1 MTNSIK
7 WRMVIMYVLLVIIVL
22 IMSGSLIVW
31 QTSSNEYKNLRKDIE
46 TSALFTKDVIITIL
60 ETGISSDKIP
70 SAIADD
76 LKVTFAQ
83 NNNMYLDKKIYLL
96 DKTGNV
102 IFPDQEQGAELNFYY
117 PQVMGALYDNK
128 IEELDTV
135 ILTDYD
141 YEFKGYAEPIYGSDG
156 VEYVLYILASTEK
169 ITNMMQD
176 TIGVI
181 VLSMIFA
188 ILMAGILGVIFSG
201 FLTKPISIL
210 SKKAQD
216 MAFGDLDNPIQHYS
230 DDEIGQLTNNFN
242 TMAASLKDTL
252 EQISGEKNKL
262 EIVFSHMTDGIL
274 VFNKAGELTHYNP
287 ASVDML
293 NITKQQT
300 YEDVFKEYLEVPFK
314 VVFNKVIYDSTQHI
328 IKVKSRYYNIC
339 FAKFLS
345 QSETQSG
352 MICVI
357 QDITEHKKLEEMQ
370 KEFVAN
376 VSHELRTPLTTI
388 KSYTE
393 TLLNGALAE
402 PEIAENFLNV
412 INYEGDRMTALVQDL
427 LDLSRLD
434 NKQTTFIMEELNL
447 NMLVED
453 SIEKYRI
460 HAEKKRQSLT
470 YLPSKKPYKVLGDA
484 NRIEQVFKNIISN
497 AVKYSAENTAIS
509 VSVYEQDQH
518 VVIKVKDSGFGIP
531 EEDLPRIFERFYRV
545 DKARSR
551 EMGGTG
557 LGLAIAKEIMEYHGG
572 HISVSSQLG
581 TGTTFFLHF
590 PLGSVSK

>member
-1 MTNSIK
+1 MSNSIK
-7 WRMVIMYVLLVIIVL
+7 WRMVIIYVLLVIIVL

-31 QTSSNEYKNLRKDIE
+31 RTGINEYNNMREDIQR
-46 TSALFTKDVIITIL
+46 
-60 ETGISSDKIP
+60 
-70 SAIADD
+70 SAILTKEVIDADATPEEIGNA
-76 LKVTFAQ
+76 LKLIIAQ
-83 NNNMYLDKKIYLL
+83 NNNWYKDKKIFLL
-96 DKTGNV
+96 NKKGNI
-102 IFPDQEQGAELNFYY
+102 IFPDQKQESIQNFYY
-117 PQVMGALYDNK
+117 PQVMGALYGNR
-128 IEELDTV
+128 INELDTV
-135 ILTDYD
+135 NLTGYD
-141 YEFKGYAEPIYGSDG
+141 YSFKGYAEPVYYNDE
-156 VEYVLYILASTEK
+156 VEYVIYILASTEK
-169 ITNMMQD
+169 STIMMQQI
-176 TIGVI
+176 IGVI

-188 ILMAGILGVIFSG
+188 IFMAAVLGVIFSG

-216 MAFGDLDNPIQHYS
+216 MASGDLDNPIQYYS

-242 TMAASLKDTL
+242 TMASSLKDTL

-274 VFNKAGELTHYNP
+274 VFDKEGVLTHYNP
-287 ASVDML
+287 ASVNML
-293 NITKQQT
+293 DITTQQT
-300 YEDVFKEYLEVPFK
+300 YKDVFKDHLDVSFNT
-314 VVFNKVIYDSTQHI
+314 VFNKVVHDTVQHI
-328 IKVKSRYYNIC
+328 IRVKSRYYNTC

-345 QSETQSG
+345 QSETQTG
-352 MICVI
+352 MVCVI

-393 TLLNGALAE
+393 TLLNGALE
-402 PEIAENFLNV
+402 EQELAENFLNV

-427 LDLSRLD
+427 LDLSKLD

-447 NMLVED
+447 NILVED
-453 SIEKYRI
+453 SIEKYKI
-460 HAEKKRQSLT
+460 HADKKKQTLIYSPSQSA
-470 YLPSKKPYKVLGDA
+470 YRVLGDA
-484 NRIEQVFKNIISN
+484 NRIEQVIKNIISN
-497 AVKYSAENTAIS
+497 AVKYSTEETAIR
-509 VSVYEQDQH
+509 VSVYELDQNAI
-518 VVIKVKDSGFGIP
+518 VKVEDSGFGIP

-572 HISVSSQLG
+572 HITVTSHFG
-581 TGTTFFLHF
+581 EGTTFYLYF
-590 PLGSVSK
+590 PLASVSK